1 MQSAFHR
8 RARSENK
15 SAGFSNVRGCLFKV
29 LLKSPRKP
37 ELPDALDSETV
48 VSPPNELLPLVY
60 VRTPAAKND
69 YFRRSYCQHGIN
81 DCVAY
86 AQQRESFALA
96 GAARELGSLRPP
108 PDGCRFEERILDLER
123 SLREERRALRRA
135 DTFYGRLAFRRF

>member
-1 MQSAFHR
+1 MSLQGPFEIASQARIAR
-8 RARSENK
+8 RAGLKN
-15 SAGFSNVRGCLFKV
+15 RG
-29 LLKSPRKP
+29 
-37 ELPDALDSETV
+37 E
-48 VSPPNELLPLVY
+48 PPNELLALVY

-69 YFRRSYCQHGIN
+69 HFRRSYCQHGIN

-135 DTFYGRLAFRRF
+135 DTFYGRIAFRRF